1 MTTYDEAFETSRA
14 ALQEALPRR
23 WAHVQ
28 AVGAKALAVGPKIL
42 SEPDAD
48 ALAIAAILHDI
59 GYAPS
64 IVDTG
69 FHPLDG
75 ARWLQRHGWDARIVN
90 LVANHSCA
98 CLEADERDLRAELG
112 EFPNEKTLITDALLY
127 CDMTTGPDGQDF
139 EIEERLAEIKSRYG
153 PEHLVFRFIS
163 RAEPSLIDGVR
174 TVQRELGHQPM

>member
-1 MTTYDEAFETSRA
+1 M
-14 ALQEALPRR
+14 
-23 WAHVQ
+23 
-28 AVGAKALAVGPKIL
+28 IL
-42 SEPDAD
+42 SGSDAD

-75 ARWLQRHGWDARIVN
+75 ARWLQRQGWDDRIAN

-98 CLEADERDLRAELG
+98 CLEADERNLRAELDQ
-112 EFPNEKTLITDALLY
+112 FPDEKTLTTDALLY

-139 EIEERLAEIKSRYG
+139 AIEERLAEIKSRYG

-163 RAEPSLIDGVR
+163 KAEPSLIDGARKVK
-174 TVQRELGHQPM
+174 QELSRQPM